1 MQRLGKRMMAE
12 TAESGHGVTGGT
24 MARARRRVR
33 TGVVRSDKADK
44 TITVRIDRLVRHP
57 KYGKLLKRKTI
68 LHAHDERN
76 EAREGDRVEIIECRP
91 ISKTKSWR
99 LSKRLTQRD

>member
-1 MQRLGKRMMAE
+1 MTAE
-12 TAESGHGVTGGT
+12 TETSGLGETDGGRT
-24 MARARRRVR
+24 RARRRVR
-33 TGVVRSDKADK
+33 VGVVQSDKANK
-44 TITVRIDRLVRHP
+44 TIKVRIDRLVRHA
-57 KYGKLLKRKTI
+57 KYGKLLKRRTI

-76 EAREGDRVEIIECRP
+76 EAREGDRVEITECRP

>member
-1 MQRLGKRMMAE
+1 MMAE
-12 TAESGHGVTGGT
+12 TVESRHGDTK
-24 MARARRRVR
+24 ARARRRVR

-44 TITVRIDRLVRHP
+44 TITVHIDRLVRHP

-68 LHAHDERN
+68 LRAHDERN